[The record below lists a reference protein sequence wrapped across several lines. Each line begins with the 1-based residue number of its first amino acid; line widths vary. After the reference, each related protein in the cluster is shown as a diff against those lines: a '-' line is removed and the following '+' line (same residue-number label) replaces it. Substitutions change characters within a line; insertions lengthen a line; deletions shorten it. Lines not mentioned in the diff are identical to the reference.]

1 MYLLA
6 GIAAG
11 FATNFGG
18 TLLQQKFDGKKLD
31 WRKALDNGINGAIS
45 SVSVAPKKGNY
56 ARDFH
61 YLDQTFRR
69 RKVYSFC

>member
-18 TLLQQKFDGKKLD
+18 TLLQQKIDGKKLD

-45 SVSVAPKKGNY
+45 SVSAAPKRGNY